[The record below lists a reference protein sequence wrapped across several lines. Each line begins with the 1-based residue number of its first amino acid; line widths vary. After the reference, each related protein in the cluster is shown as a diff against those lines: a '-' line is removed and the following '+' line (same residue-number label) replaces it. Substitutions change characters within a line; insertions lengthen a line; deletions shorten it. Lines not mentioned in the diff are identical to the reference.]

1 MMEVHFVARL
11 QIAASAADTL
21 RTDIGVRAG
30 CAGAHEPGWG
40 VTMGSSGNVIGSDG
54 AFSAA
59 AGREFLRCDDP
70 RLGPA
75 SLSAAWR

>member
-1 MMEVHFVARL
+1 MV
-11 QIAASAADTL
+11 
-21 RTDIGVRAG
+21 
-30 CAGAHEPGWG
+30 
-40 VTMGSSGNVIGSDG
+40 SSGNVIGSDG
-54 AFSAA
+54 AFNAA

>member
-1 MMEVHFVARL
+1 MV
-11 QIAASAADTL
+11 
-21 RTDIGVRAG
+21 
-30 CAGAHEPGWG
+30 
-40 VTMGSSGNVIGSDG
+40 SSGNVMGSDG

>member
-1 MMEVHFVARL
+1 MTEVHVVARL
-11 QIAASAADTL
+11 ETAGSAADAL

-30 CAGAHEPGWG
+30 YAGAHERGWP
-40 VTMGSSGNVIGSDG
+40 VTMVSSGNVIGSNG

-70 RLGPA
+70 RLVPA
-75 SLSAAWR
+75 SRSAA